1 MSSSAVRPNRIRP
14 RAWWLGLMMV
24 VVAVVVVL
32 LLRDTAPREALDR
45 LLTGVRAAGPAAYFT
60 AMALL
65 PAPLTWFTVPA
76 GELFAA
82 QLTLPGVVV
91 AALVAVAVQLTLSYA
106 VARYGLRPLVAR
118 LIRRRGYTVPR
129 VTPGNALSVA
139 LLVRLTPGPPMILGS
154 CILAVAEM
162 PFRLYLLV
170 SWLVAL
176 PWVIGG
182 VVLGR
187 GILAGDVK
195 LIALGAG
202 VIGAVVVAVHLW
214 RKKHLP
220 GGRA

>member
-1 MSSSAVRPNRIRP
+1 MTSPATASNRLRPNR
-14 RAWWLGLMMV
+14 WWPGLIMV
-24 VVAVVVVL
+24 VVAVAIVL
-32 LLRDTAPREALDR
+32 LLRDTAPREALDC
-45 LLTGVRAAGPAAYFT
+45 LLAGVRAAGPAAYFT

-65 PAPLTWFTVPA
+65 PAPLAWFTVPA

-91 AALVAVAVQLTLSYA
+91 AALLAVAVQLALSYA
-106 VARYGLRPLVAR
+106 VARYGLRPLIAR
-118 LIRRRGYTVPR
+118 LIRHRGYTVPR
-129 VTPGNALSVA
+129 VTPENALSVA

-162 PFRLYLLV
+162 PFRLYMIV

-214 RKKHLP
+214 RKRHLP
-220 GGRA
+220 GGRV

>member
-1 MSSSAVRPNRIRP
+1 MSSSASRPNRTRP
-14 RAWWLGLMMV
+14 RAWWLGLLLI
-24 VVAVVVVL
+24 VAAAVIL
-32 LLRDTAPREALDR
+32 WWLRDSAPREVLDR
-45 LLTGVRAAGPAAYFT
+45 LLTGVRAAGPTAYFT

-65 PAPLTWFTVPA
+65 PAPLAWFTVPA

-91 AALVAVAVQLTLSYA
+91 AALVAVAVQLALSYA

-129 VTPGNALSVA
+129 VTPENALSVA

-162 PFRLYLLV
+162 PFRLYMVV
-170 SWLVAL
+170 SWLIAL

-187 GILAGDVK
+187 GMLAGDVK
-195 LIALGAG
+195 LVALGIG

-214 RKKHLP
+214 RRKNLP
-220 GGRA
+220 GGRT

>member
-1 MSSSAVRPNRIRP
+1 MSSSETRPNRIRP
-14 RAWWLGLMMV
+14 RAWWLGLLLI
-24 VVAVVVVL
+24 VAAAVIL
-32 LLRDTAPREALDR
+32 WLLRDSAPREALDR
-45 LLTGVRAAGPAAYFT
+45 LLTGVRAAGPMAYFT

-65 PAPLTWFTVPA
+65 PAPLAWFTVPA

-91 AALVAVAVQLTLSYA
+91 AALVAVAVQLALSYV

-129 VTPGNALSVA
+129 VTPENALSVA

-187 GILAGDVK
+187 GMLAGDLK
-195 LIALGAG
+195 LVALGIG

-214 RKKHLP
+214 RRKNLP
-220 GGRA
+220 GGRT